1 MKRLL
6 MFALCMAVFMMSFT
20 GRDSKAADFFIAPDG
35 NDTDSGTIISPW
47 HTLPGARDALR
58 KLRKAGPLGTVPIN
72 VNLRQGQYNL
82 SSTFLLQ
89 SEDSGMPGAPIVYRA
104 YKDEPVYITGGR
116 QIDKNAFAPVMDDKV
131 LSRLDEKTRSHL
143 LRADLKALGFADFP
157 EFSSPEMNGGATV
170 ELFYNGQRMTLARW
184 PNQDWAKCGKIIDKG
199 SMPRWG
205 DKENRGG
212 TFEFQ
217 GNRPERW
224 KTAEQLWLH
233 GYWFHDWADEAIKV
247 EHIDTE
253 KNQITLATPHSYG
266 LKQDQRYYA
275 LNLLEEI
282 DSPGEWFLDRK
293 EKILYFW
300 PPDNF
305 DKANVQL
312 SLLRAPLLEL
322 KDASQVHIEGLIF
335 EVSGGSA
342 ISIQGGDENLI
353 AGSTFR
359 NLGTS
364 AISISLGRHNGVV
377 SCDIYNIGSTGIAL
391 TGGDRKTLTPAEH
404 YALNNHIHHFAQRK
418 KTYRPAISLNGVGN
432 RMAHNL
438 IHDAP
443 HAAVLYG
450 GNEHVMEYNDVHSV
464 CLETSDVG
472 VFYCGRDW
480 TLRGNEVRYNY
491 FHDVPSLP
499 GHGSM
504 TVYLDDSA
512 SSTRIFGNIFY
523 HTRYSA
529 FIGGGRDNIVQ
540 NNIFIECDKPIH
552 IDARGIG
559 WAAKYQQKGA
569 DHRMYKKLEEVNYNN
584 PPWSTRY
591 PKLARILDENPHEPR
606 GNIVIENVSV
616 RSSWQDPDKR
626 WARLENN
633 FLTSDDPGFVNFTNR
648 DFRLKEDALVY
659 KKIPDFKPIPFE
671 KIGLYLDQYRS
682 QTPGNN

>member
-1 MKRLL
+1 
-6 MFALCMAVFMMSFT
+6 
-20 GRDSKAADFFIAPDG
+20 
-35 NDTDSGTIISPW
+35 
-47 HTLPGARDALR
+47 
-58 KLRKAGPLGTVPIN
+58 
-72 VNLRQGQYNL
+72 
-82 SSTFLLQ
+82 
-89 SEDSGMPGAPIVYRA
+89 
-104 YKDEPVYITGGR
+104 
-116 QIDKNAFAPVMDDKV
+116 
-131 LSRLDEKTRSHL
+131 
-143 LRADLKALGFADFP
+143 
-157 EFSSPEMNGGATV
+157 
-170 ELFYNGQRMTLARW
+170 MT
-184 PNQDWAKCGKIIDKG
+184 
-199 SMPRWG
+199 RWG

-217 GNRPERW
+217 GNRSQRW
-224 KTAEQLWLH
+224 KTADQLWLH

-253 KNQITLATPHSYG
+253 KKQITFATPHGYG

-275 LNLLEEI
+275 LNLLEEV

-312 SLLRAPLLEL
+312 SLLRTPLLEL
-322 KDASQVHIEGLIF
+322 KDASQVLIVGLIF

-353 AGSTFR
+353 AGSSFR

-377 SCDIYNIGSTGIAL
+377 SCDIYNIGSTGISL
-391 TGGDRKTLTPAEH
+391 SGGDRKTLTPAEH

-438 IHDAP
+438 IHNAP

-450 GNEHVMEYNDVHSV
+450 GNEHIMEYNDVHSV

-472 VFYCGRDW
+472 VFYCGRNW
-480 TLRGNEVRYNY
+480 TIRGNEVRYNY
-491 FHDVPSLP
+491 FHDIPSLP

-504 TVYLDDSA
+504 TIYLDDSA

-523 HTRYSA
+523 RTRYSA

-552 IDARGIG
+552 IDSRGIG
-559 WAAKYQQKGA
+559 WAAKYQKKGA
-569 DHRMYKKLEEVNYNN
+569 SHRMYEKLEEVNYDK

-606 GNIVIENVSV
+606 GNIIIENVSV

-633 FLTSDDPGFVNFTNR
+633 FLTSDDPGFVDYSIR
-648 DFRLKEDALVY
+648 DFRLKKDSLVY
-659 KKIPDFKPIPFE
+659 QKIPGFKPIPFE
-671 KIGLYLDQYRS
+671 KIGLYQDQHRS
-682 QTPGNN
+682 LATGNN